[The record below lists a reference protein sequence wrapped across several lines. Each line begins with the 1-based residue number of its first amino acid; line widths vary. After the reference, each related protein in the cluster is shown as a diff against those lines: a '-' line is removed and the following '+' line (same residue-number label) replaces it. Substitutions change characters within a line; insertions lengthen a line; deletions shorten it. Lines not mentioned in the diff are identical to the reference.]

1 VFVAV
6 YEFQIK
12 VGCENAFRESWS
24 QLTHCIFQ
32 QNGSLGS
39 RLHKLDEDRFVAYAQ
54 WPHRQAWVSSR
65 KKGLNEEGEIA
76 RRQMWETLEAA
87 STVYELD
94 LLEDYL
100 QQNICS

>member
-1 VFVAV
+1 MFVAI
-6 YEFQIK
+6 YEFQLK
-12 VGCENAFRESWS
+12 SGSEVSFRESWLK
-24 QLTHCIFQ
+24 LTQCIFQ

-54 WPHRQAWVSSR
+54 WPDRQSWESSR
-65 KKGLNEEGEIA
+65 EKGLNEEGEIS

-94 LLEDYL
+94 LVNDYL
-100 QQNICS
+100 QHHTCM